1 MEIAFLFGGLPFLAI
16 GILVVVREH
25 RERRGTVA
33 MPATL
38 TGFSTGARDGYY
50 HSVAEFVGI
59 DGVTRYVESSV
70 GSSTPIGFVGDP
82 VTVLVNST
90 DPERAVFQS
99 SLSYVLGAAVAA
111 MGLASCAVF
120 FAIFR
125 PTTFSLAG
133 AAVVTALTTYKVLGS
148 RRSKTLSLEA
158 WREKTKALRP
168 RVYTTATKSEIRWA
182 DRDAVDAAVLK
193 QQRASRFAIPI
204 LLAAGVGL
212 VVLGAHLHRS
222 TNAFLAK
229 AVSGSGRVVDLAMSH
244 SSDSTTYAPVVEFEV
259 DGRTYRFKDSIGSDP
274 PSYRRGDAVK
284 VLYDPDRPA
293 NARID
298 RGRWNLAVP
307 ILVAAFGAML
317 CSLAVWSATRR
328 RRASGT

>member
-1 MEIAFLFGGLPFLAI
+1 MEIAFLFAGLPFFAV
-16 GILVVVREH
+16 GILLIVWEH
-25 RERRGTVA
+25 RARRGTVA
-33 MPATL
+33 VPATIA
-38 TGFSTGARDGYY
+38 GFSTGSRDGYY
-50 HSVAEFVGI
+50 HSVAEFVGL

-70 GSSTPIGFVGDP
+70 GSSAPIGYAGDT
-82 VTVLVNST
+82 VTVLLDSA
-90 DPERAVFQS
+90 DPERAVLQS
-99 SLSYVLGAAVAA
+99 SLSYVLGAVVAA

-120 FAIFR
+120 FATFR

-148 RRSKTLSLEA
+148 RRSKSLSLEA

-168 RVYTTATKSEIRWA
+168 RVYTEATKGEVRWA
-182 DRDAVDAAVLK
+182 YLGAVDAAIVK
-193 QQRASRFAIPI
+193 QQKTSRFAIPI

-212 VVLGAHLHRS
+212 LVLGAHLHRS
-222 TNAFLAK
+222 TSAFLAK
-229 AVSGSGRVVDLAMSH
+229 AVPGSGRVVDLAMNH
-244 SSDSTTYAPVVEFEV
+244 SSDTTTYAPVVEFEV

-307 ILVAAFGAML
+307 TLVAAFGALL
-317 CSLAVWSATRR
+317 CSLGIWSAARR
-328 RRASGT
+328 RRATGS